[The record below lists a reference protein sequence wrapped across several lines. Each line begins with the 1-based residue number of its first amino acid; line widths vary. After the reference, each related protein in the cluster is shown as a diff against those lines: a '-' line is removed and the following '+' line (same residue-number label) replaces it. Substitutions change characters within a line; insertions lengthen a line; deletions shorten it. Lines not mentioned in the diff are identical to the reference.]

1 MKILFEHKVYITFKA
16 IKLKG
21 EISLARQKE
30 ITIDWHDRIFPPKK
44 NGIELF
50 KIAAKKMEEEYIN
63 IDFSSTNTK
72 IEFIKEVEVSA
83 NQTSETFENIEKIKK
98 YCGQIYG
105 RFQSK

>member
-16 IKLKG
+16 IKLNG
-21 EISLARQKE
+21 ELILARQKE

-50 KIAAKKMEEEYIN
+50 KIAAKEMEEEYIN

-72 IEFIKEVEVSA
+72 IEFIKEVEVSTHESA
-83 NQTSETFENIEKIKK
+83 VNIEKIKK

-105 RFQSK
+105 RFQSE